1 MTRTWDEY
9 YHRVCETVASN
20 SKCLS
25 RHIGAILVQDKSI
38 IGTGYCGPPR
48 GVPHCGERYYIDSKL
63 IEALVEKGIDPDDVS
78 NHTICPRYVLGFKSG
93 EGLEWC
99 VSGHAE
105 RNTLINAART
115 GVSTKGSTMFMDCG
129 IPCNPCL
136 VEIINAGV
144 EEVVVTKKSYYD
156 LMSPYL
162 ISNSNLKVR
171 VYKHLCEHRN
181 QIPPGVCQD
190 CGEHII

>member
-9 YHRVCETVASN
+9 HHQVCEIVASN

-25 RHIGAILVQDKSI
+25 RQVGAILVQDKTI
-38 IGTGYCGPPR
+38 VCTGYNGPPR
-48 GVPHCGERYYIDSKL
+48 GVPHCDERYYIDLELRKAL
-63 IEALVEKGIDPDDVS
+63 IEKDIDPDDVS

-99 VSGHAE
+99 IAGHSE
-105 RNTLINAART
+105 RNCLIQAGRE
-115 GVSTKGSTMFMDCG
+115 GIRTKGSTMFMDCG

-181 QIPPGVCQD
+181 QIPPGVCRD